1 MKATHWRRKDGG
13 WIRSDGKYRIHRSP
27 SLLSSRQSKFY
38 VEVSQG
44 DKWFVVKDKIG
55 RNTRTW
61 GEYENTRA
69 AIDKEFPMSDISEGS
84 WEYQNNSTWKRK
96 DNEFVVQR
104 MATNSSLV
112 SEKYIA
118 RWNAGGTDDNWTTMK
133 TKNGRN
139 IRAWESA
146 ENAMAAIDKE
156 FPMKKQDESSNTEKE
171 SPEKTRV
178 NMNFIFDGGPAE
190 ATRVISM
197 FLSGKNITNL
207 DLKVEGYDPR
217 PTIGLRRDR

>member
-1 MKATHWRRKDGG
+1 MKATHWRRKGGG
-13 WIRSDGKYRIHRSP
+13 WIRSDGKYRIHRSL
-27 SLLSSRQSKFY
+27 SLLPSRQPKFY

-61 GEYENTRA
+61 GEYENARK
-69 AIDKEFPMSDISEGS
+69 AIDKEFPMTNASAGN

-104 MATNSSLV
+104 RATNSSLV

-133 TKNGRN
+133 TKNGGK
-139 IRAWESA
+139 IRTWGSSP
-146 ENAMAAIDKE
+146 NAMAAIDKE
-156 FPMKKQDESSNTEKE
+156 FPMKKQDESSSPEEE

-178 NMNFIFDGGPAE
+178 NMSFIFDGRPAE

-217 PTIGLRRDR
+217 PTLSLRRGL